1 MRLASRPATL
11 AILSQSRSSSRGLR
25 ILGYIERVHT
35 LSHAFDERTHA
46 QGKESKSEKKK
57 KGAEEA
63 EDAEPAFEDLS
74 KRQRKEL
81 LKVP

>member
-1 MRLASRPATL
+1 M
-11 AILSQSRSSSRGLR
+11 
-25 ILGYIERVHT
+25 
-35 LSHAFDERTHA
+35 

-57 KGAEEA
+57 KGAEA

-81 LKVP
+81 LKVPCPHRL